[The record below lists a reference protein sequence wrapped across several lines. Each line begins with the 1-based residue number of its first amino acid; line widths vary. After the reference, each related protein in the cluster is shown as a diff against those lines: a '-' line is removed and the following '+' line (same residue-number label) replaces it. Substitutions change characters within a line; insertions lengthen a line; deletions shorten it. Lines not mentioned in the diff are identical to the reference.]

1 MKDKISDL
9 IINEIAPLYKIWVE
23 NAKLDEIESKVLYH
37 KLFNPNKP
45 TETDIAELLC
55 YEERT
60 IRRIWKRVRHKLY
73 KILP

>member
-9 IINEIAPLYKIWVE
+9 IIKEIIPLYKIWIE
-23 NAKLDEIESKVLYH
+23 MAKLDEFESKVLYH

-45 TETDIAELLC
+45 TETDIADMLG

-60 IRRIWKRVRHKLY
+60 IRRIWKKVRNKIY

>member
-9 IINEIAPLYKIWVE
+9 IIKEITPLYKIWIE
-23 NAKLDEIESKVLYH
+23 TANLNDIESKVLFH

-45 TETDIAELLC
+45 TETDIADMLS

-60 IRRIWKRVRHKLY
+60 IRRIWKKVRNKIY

>member
-9 IINEIAPLYKIWVE
+9 IIKEITPLYKIWIE
-23 NAKLDEIESKVLYH
+23 TAKLDDIESKVLFH

-45 TETDIAELLC
+45 TEADIADILG

-60 IRRIWKRVRHKLY
+60 IRRIWKKVRNKIY

>member
-9 IINEIAPLYKIWVE
+9 IIKEITPLYKIWIE
-23 NAKLDEIESKVLYH
+23 TANLNDIESKVLFH

-45 TETDIAELLC
+45 TETDIADILG

-60 IRRIWKRVRHKLY
+60 IRRIWKKVRNKIY